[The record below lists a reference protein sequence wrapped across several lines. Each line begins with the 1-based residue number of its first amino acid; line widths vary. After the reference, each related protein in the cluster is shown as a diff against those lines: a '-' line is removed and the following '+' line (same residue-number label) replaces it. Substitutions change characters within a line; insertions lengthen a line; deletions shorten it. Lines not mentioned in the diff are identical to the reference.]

1 MARIDRFEDV
11 IAWQKARLLT
21 REIYRV
27 SGQGPFARDF
37 ALRDQ
42 VRRASISIMSNI
54 AEGFERYS
62 SAEFKHF
69 LSVARGSA
77 AEVRSQICLACD
89 LGYVDQATFQ
99 RFYSECREISRLLGS
114 LRTSIDRK
122 PAASA
127 P

>member
-1 MARIDRFEDV
+1 LARIERFEDV
-11 IAWQKARLLT
+11 IAWQKARALT
-21 REIYRV
+21 CAIYRV
-27 SGQGPFARDF
+27 SSQGAFARDF

-62 SAEFKHF
+62 RAEFKHF
-69 LSVARGSA
+69 LAVARGSA
-77 AEVRSQICLACD
+77 AEVRSQIYLACD

-99 RFYSECREISRLLGS
+99 RFQRECMEISRLLGA

-122 PAASA
+122 SAASA